1 MPTKE
6 RIEKVKR
13 VLSLRQPDLRIAL
26 EEVTNTHNASAVVR
40 TCDAAGIMYL
50 EIISASMEPFPINRA
65 VSTRAEKWLKL
76 NYYSSTTQCL
86 THLKKQG
93 FKIAATHLGTEAVSH
108 TSVDY
113 TQPMVIVFGNESEG
127 ISPEALDLADY
138 VIKVPML
145 GMVQSLNLSVSVGII
160 LYEAMKQREKKNFYS
175 QARLSSREFQDFLN
189 SWLKLP
195 PNSSETP

>member
-6 RIEKVKR
+6 RIEKTKR
-13 VLSLRQPDLRIAL
+13 VLSLRQPDLRVAL

-50 EIISASMEPFPINRA
+50 EIISEAMEPFPVHRA

-76 NYYSSTTQCL
+76 NYYSSTKKCL
-86 THLKKQG
+86 IHLKKQG
-93 FKIAATHLGTEAVSH
+93 FKIAATHLSTEAVPH

-113 TQPMVIVFGNESEG
+113 TQPIVIVFGNESEG
-127 ISPEALDLADY
+127 ISTEALDLADY
-138 VIKVPML
+138 VIKIPMM

-160 LYEAMKQREKKNFYS
+160 LYEAIKQREKKNFYS
-175 QARLSSREFQDFLN
+175 QPRLSSQEFQSFLN

-195 PNSSETP
+195 PNSSEIP

>member
-6 RIEKVKR
+6 RIEKAKR

-50 EIISASMEPFPINRA
+50 EIISAAMEPFPVNRA

-76 NYYSSTTQCL
+76 NYYSSTKKCL
-86 THLKKQG
+86 SHLKKQG
-93 FKIAATHLGTEAVSH
+93 FKIAATHLGANAVPH

-113 TQPMVIVFGNESEG
+113 TQPIAVVFGNESEG
-127 ISPEALDLADY
+127 ISAEALEIADY
-138 VIKVPML
+138 VIRVPMM

-160 LYEAMKQREKKNFYS
+160 LYEAIKQREKKDFYS
-175 QARLSSREFQDFLN
+175 QTRLSSREYKNFLN

-195 PNSSETP
+195 PK